1 MNIRRFV
8 PDDFEHVLS
17 IEQEAFSDHNPLV
30 YINFYEMN
38 INGFLV
44 AVENNKIIGFVVGYQ
59 LNENEGRIFSLAV
72 KDEYRSQGMGTKL
85 IHAILDVFHKNLVQ
99 YASLEVRV
107 SNIRAQ
113 KLYHKMGF
121 VSCWI
126 EKQYY
131 FDGEDGIIMKM
142 RTSPQCLSNVFDTS
156 NNPLQKQAVPTNREP
171 AFNIPGSI

>member
-8 PDDFEHVLS
+8 PDDFEEILS

-38 INGFLV
+38 IAGFLV
-44 AVENNKIIGFVVGYQ
+44 AVKDDMVVGFVVGYQ

-72 KDEYRSQGMGTKL
+72 KNGYKNHGIGTRL
-85 IHAILDVFHKNLVQ
+85 IHSILKVFYENSLQSV
-99 YASLEVRV
+99 SLEVRV

-113 KLYHKMGF
+113 KLYKKIGF

-126 EKQYY
+126 EKKYY

-142 RTSPQCLSNVFDTS
+142 RTSPQYLSLNLNDS
-156 NNPLQKQAVPTNREP
+156 LQKQVIPTRHEP
-171 AFNIPGSI
+171 AFKIPSSI

>member
-8 PDDFEHVLS
+8 PNDFEQILS

-30 YINFYEMN
+30 YINFYEIN

-44 AVENNKIIGFVVGYQ
+44 AVEDNIVVGFVVGYQ

-72 KDEYRSQGMGTKL
+72 KDGYKRHGIGTHL
-85 IHAILDVFHKNLVQ
+85 IHSILKTFHENSLQ
-99 YASLEVRV
+99 SASLEVRV

-113 KLYHKMGF
+113 KLYQRVGF

-142 RTSPQCLSNVFDTS
+142 RTSPQCLPHNL
-156 NNPLQKQAVPTNREP
+156 NNTLQKQVIPTKHEP
-171 AFNIPGSI
+171 VFEIPDSI

>member
-1 MNIRRFV
+1 MNIRRFI

-38 INGFLV
+38 MNGFLV
-44 AVENNKIIGFVVGYQ
+44 AVEDNTIIGFVVGYQ

-72 KDEYRSQGMGTKL
+72 KDEYRSRGMGTKL
-85 IHAILDVFHKNLVQ
+85 IRAILDVFYENSIQ

-107 SNIRAQ
+107 SNIRAK
-113 KLYHKMGF
+113 KLYNKVGF

-126 EKQYY
+126 EKKYY

-142 RTSPQCLSNVFDTS
+142 RTSPQCLLDVFDTS
-156 NNPLQKQAVPTNREP
+156 NNPLQKQIIPTKREP
-171 AFNIPGSI
+171 AFKIPGSI